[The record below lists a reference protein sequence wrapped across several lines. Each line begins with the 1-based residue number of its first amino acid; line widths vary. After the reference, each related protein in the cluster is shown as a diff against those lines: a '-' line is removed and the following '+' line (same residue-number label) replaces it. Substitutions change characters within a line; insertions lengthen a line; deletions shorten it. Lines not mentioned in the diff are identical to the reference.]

1 MPNAGGHLL
10 LQVTALPHHRPLT
23 PRLGTVLTH
32 RTHLARLTQTRL
44 THLTHLHQVLS
55 QTQMDGL
62 TGSPGLQSTSMWLD
76 QAGSAEMAGLSPPM
90 PGNTSLQTTLCSH
103 MDMDMLPVHLSLTQ
117 LLVLLARSN
126 HHPIMSWL
134 PYRLPHSDGTTF
146 WRCVLWMALWASS

>member
-10 LQVTALPHHRPLT
+10 FQMTALPHHRPLT
-23 PRLGTVLTH
+23 PRLGTAL
-32 RTHLARLTQTRL
+32 THLARLTRLTHLTQTHL

-117 LLVLLARSN
+117 LLVPLARSN
-126 HHPIMSWL
+126 HHPAPS
-134 PYRLPHSDGTTF
+134 
-146 WRCVLWMALWASS
+146 